1 MSFSGSFVPY
11 FSENEF
17 SQKTTQSLLRLS
29 SSSDTW
35 RTFTSLARTV
45 WEALTEKVQRCE
57 LTTEAGK
64 DNSIVD
70 VPLALYNFRNKAAV
84 NKLTIR
90 YLNRHK
96 KAPIQIVG
104 ACVTRLIF
112 FLCACIRFSFNRYL
126 ATTRTPARSL
136 SWEAPPCF
144 LNSCL

>member
-1 MSFSGSFVPY
+1 MAPLSLIFLKMNFHRKQPNRCCDCHLPVTPAA
-11 FSENEF
+11 
-17 SQKTTQSLLRLS
+17 QSPA
-29 SSSDTW
+29 W
-35 RTFTSLARTV
+35 RGTV

-112 FLCACIRFSFNRYL
+112 FLCVCIRFSFNRYL